1 MQNESARLFRALLQK
16 QLREQRA
23 FLRRSARTGKQR
35 SMVGKILFGGLYAV
49 VVLTLMGSFGA
60 MAWPLGELLLPRG
73 LDAVYFL
80 PMELLALLVGVL
92 AGALSSYSS
101 LFQAKDND
109 LLLAMPIPPW
119 MIFVVRLLGLYSTA
133 LFYTMIAWVPTEI
146 VYGLYAQK
154 PAAGLWSAMPM
165 ALLIAGAAAVLSAL
179 IGWGVALAA
188 AKTGRKTLVT
198 VLVSVSGMLLCSIG
212 YQKAEQALGV
222 LLQTALRAENLSA
235 SVRFWLAF
243 GRAASGNGWMLLV
256 VSSAFLLLA
265 ALFVKALS
273 RPYLT
278 LMTTRNGTETKK
290 KSFRTSKKVSL
301 RRTLLRR
308 ELLHLGNS
316 AAYLL
321 NCSMGTVGLLVLG
334 GAALW
339 KAEPLRALAARLPS
353 PEYGPMFAAFFIAL
367 AAGTNFLTAPSV
379 SLEGESLWLL
389 QSLPVTGWQVL
400 RAKLELHLLLTLPP
414 ALFCEICVLAVLE
427 AGPLGALLS
436 VLLVVLYVFDS
447 ASVGLILGVLHP
459 SFHWTSETVVIKQ
472 SPFCFLALFG
482 SWAGASLLC
491 VVVMLLSLKLPVA
504 GAMALVVGVLALLDA
519 AALRWLKTA
528 GAQKFSEL

>member
-1 MQNESARLFRALLQK
+1 MHSESVRLFRALLRK
-16 QLREQRA
+16 QLREQGA
-23 FLRRSARTGKQR
+23 FLHRSARTGKQR
-35 SMVGKILFGGLYAV
+35 SMVGKILFGSLYAV
-49 VVLTLMGSFGA
+49 VVLTLMASFGA

-80 PMELLALLVGVL
+80 PMELMALLVGVL

-133 LFYTMIAWVPTEI
+133 LFYTLIAWVPTEI
-146 VYGLYAQK
+146 VYGLYARK
-154 PAAGLWSAMPM
+154 SAAGLWCALPV
-165 ALLIAGAAAVLSAL
+165 ALLIAGVASVLSAL
-179 IGWGVALAA
+179 IGWGVALAT
-188 AKTGRKTLVT
+188 AKTGKKTLVT
-198 VLVSVSGMLLCSIG
+198 VLVSVGGMLLCSIG

-222 LLQTALRAENLSA
+222 LLQTALQAKNLSA
-235 SVRFWLAF
+235 PVRFWLVF
-243 GRAASGNGWMLLV
+243 GRAASGDGWVLLLV
-256 VSSAFLLLA
+256 SAAFFLLA
-265 ALFVKALS
+265 VLFAKALS

-278 LMTTRNGTETKK
+278 LMTTHNGAVKRKK
-290 KSFRTSKKVSL
+290 TFQTSKKVSL
-301 RRTLLRR
+301 RQTLLRR

-321 NCSMGTVGLLVLG
+321 NCGMGTVGLLVLS
-334 GAALW
+334 GAVLW
-339 KAEPLRALAARLPS
+339 KAEALRALAARFPS

-400 RAKLELHLLLTLPP
+400 RAKLELHLLLTVPP
-414 ALFCEICVLAVLE
+414 ALICEGCVLAVLG
-427 AGPLGALLS
+427 AGPLDALLS
-436 VLLVVLYVFDS
+436 VLFVVLYIFGS

-472 SPFCFLALFG
+472 SPFCFLALFLALHG
-482 SWAGASLLC
+482 GTA
-491 VVVMLLSLKLPVA
+491 VVA
-504 GAMALVVGVLALLDA
+504 G
-519 AALRWLKTA
+519 TA
-528 GAQKFSEL
+528 RCGSHNTGSRCTCPA